1 MITIKEILKELET
14 ANSNTKQ
21 CAIIWELGNMGSKA
35 EKASSKLSEILKK
48 DTDWRRRSFA
58 AWSLGRIGG
67 KKAQKTLESIAK
79 KKEEDEIVQHG
90 AKWALYWLKI
100 KLTCVPTDGP
110 CTLEELKALEG
121 NNSERITHL

>member
-1 MITIKEILKELET
+1 MITTKEFLKELET
-14 ANSNTKQ
+14 TESNIEQ

-35 EKASSKLSEILKK
+35 EKASGTLSKILKK

-67 KKAQKTLESIAK
+67 KKAQKALENIAK
-79 KKEEDEIVQHG
+79 RKEEDEIVQHG
-90 AKWALYWLKI
+90 AKWALYWLKV

-110 CTLEELKALEG
+110 CTLEELKALAGDNYGKIPEF
-121 NNSERITHL
+121 